1 MSVKSKQILISHNGM
16 TGEAYFQSVFQ
27 FQDGAVQNR
36 RGKLS
41 GDVDHL
47 HYHFLA
53 GSSFNNI

>member
-1 MSVKSKQILISHNGM
+1 MISHNGM
-16 TGEAYFQSVFQ
+16 IDEAYFQSVFQ

-41 GDVDHL
+41 GDGDNL
-47 HYHFLA
+47 RYHFLA